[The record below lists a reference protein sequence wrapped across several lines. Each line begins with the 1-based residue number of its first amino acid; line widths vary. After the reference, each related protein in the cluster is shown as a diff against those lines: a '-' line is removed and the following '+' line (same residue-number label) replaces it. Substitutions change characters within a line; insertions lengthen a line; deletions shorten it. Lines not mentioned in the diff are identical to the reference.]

1 MGLVGTPPPTR
12 TELARV
18 GDRLSFVYLER
29 CSIHRDANAVT
40 ATTDRGTA
48 HIPAATLGCLLLGPG
63 TKITNAAMTL
73 LGDCG
78 ASVVWCGEN
87 GVRFYAHGSSLARS
101 SRLLE
106 AQAHLVSNNRARLD
120 VARKMYAY
128 RFPGEDVSGLTMQ
141 QLRGREGARV
151 RKVYREHSERTG
163 VIWGKR
169 NYAPGAFDQSDA
181 INQAL
186 TAANAALYGVVHSV
200 VVALGCTPGL
210 GFVHTGHDRS
220 FVFDVADL
228 YKAEI
233 TIPAAFDAVAAG
245 SENLA
250 SDVRRHVRDAVVKN
264 RLLERCARDI
274 TNLLAPDLATEWEQI
289 DELSLWAGPG
299 KGEVGAGLNYEDQ
312 YS

>member
-1 MGLVGTPPPTR
+1 MSIPGAPPPTR

-18 GDRLSFVYLER
+18 SDRLSFVYLER
-29 CSIHRDANAVT
+29 CAVHRDANAVT
-40 ATTDRGTA
+40 ATSDRGVI

-63 TKITNAAMTL
+63 TRVTNAAMTL

-101 SRLLE
+101 SRMLQ
-106 AQAHLVSNNRARLD
+106 AQAEHVSNVRSRLD

-128 RFPGEDVSGLTMQ
+128 RFPGEDVSQLTMQ

-151 RKVYREHSERTG
+151 RRIYREHSERTG
-163 VIWGKR
+163 VAWGKR
-169 NYAPGAFDQSDA
+169 DYMPGAFEDGSP

-200 VVALGCTPGL
+200 IVALGCTPGL
-210 GFVHTGHDRS
+210 GFIHTGHDRS
-220 FVFDVADL
+220 FVFDIADL

-233 TIPAAFDAVAAG
+233 TIPAAFDVVASG
-245 SENLA
+245 SSDIT
-250 SDVRRHVRDAVVKN
+250 SDVRRAVRDAVVTH
-264 RLLERCARDI
+264 RLLARCARDI
-274 TNLLAPDLATEWEQI
+274 SRLLAPDIDTEWEQI

-299 KGEVGAGLNYEDQ
+299 KTTVEAGINYAGDG
-312 YS
+312 S

>member
-12 TELARV
+12 SELARV
-18 GDRLSFVYLER
+18 SDRLSFVYLER
-29 CSIHRDANAVT
+29 CSVHRDSNAVT
-40 ATTDRGTA
+40 ATMDRGTV

-63 TKITNAAMTL
+63 TRVTNAAMSL

-101 SRLLE
+101 SRVLE
-106 AQAHLVSNNRARLD
+106 AQARLVSNTRTRLD
-120 VARKMYAY
+120 IARKMYAY
-128 RFPGEDVSGLTMQ
+128 RFPGEDVSELTMQ

-151 RKVYREHSERTG
+151 RKVYREHSARTG
-163 VIWGKR
+163 VVWGKR
-169 NYAPGAFDQSDA
+169 EYSPGSFEQGDG

-200 VVALGCTPGL
+200 IVSLGCSPGL

-220 FVFDVADL
+220 FVFDIADL
-228 YKAEI
+228 YKAEV
-233 TIPAAFDAVAAG
+233 TIPVAFDVVASG
-245 SENLA
+245 SANLA
-250 SDVRRHVRDAVVKN
+250 SDVRRCVRDAVVKG

-274 TNLLAPDLATEWEQI
+274 TQLLVPDFEVEWEQI
-289 DELSLWAGPG
+289 DELSLWSGPG
-299 KGEVGAGLNYEDQ
+299 NEEVGAGLNYEDQ

>member
-1 MGLVGTPPPTR
+1 MGLAGTPPPTR

-29 CSIHRDANAVT
+29 CVVNRDANAVT
-40 ATTDRGTA
+40 AATDRGTV
-48 HIPAATLGCLLLGPG
+48 HIPSATLGCLLLGPG
-63 TKITNAAMTL
+63 TRITNAAMAL

-101 SRLLE
+101 SRLLQ
-106 AQAHLVSNNRARLD
+106 AQATLVSNNRSRLEI
-120 VARKMYAY
+120 ARKMYAY
-128 RFPGEDVSGLTMQ
+128 RFPGEDVSALTMQ

-151 RKVYREHSERTG
+151 RRIYREHSARTG
-163 VIWGKR
+163 VTWSKR
-169 NYAPGAFDQSDA
+169 EYLPGEFDQSDA
-181 INQAL
+181 VNQAL

-200 VVALGCTPGL
+200 IVALGCTPGL

-220 FVFDVADL
+220 FVFDIADL

-233 TIPAAFDAVAAG
+233 TIPAAFDVVASG
-245 SENLA
+245 SESLA
-250 SDVRRHVRDAVVKN
+250 SDVRRHVRDAVVKH

-274 TNLLAPDLATEWEQI
+274 TQLLAPDLATEWEQI

-299 KGEVGAGLNYEDQ
+299 KGEIEAGLNYEGEFL
-312 YS
+312 

>member
-1 MGLVGTPPPTR
+1 MSMTGTPPPTR

-29 CSIHRDANAVT
+29 CAIHRDANAVT
-40 ATTDRGTA
+40 ATTDRGTV

-63 TKITNAAMTL
+63 TRVTNAAMTL

-78 ASVVWCGEN
+78 ASVIWCGEN

-101 SRLLE
+101 SRLLQ
-106 AQAHLVSNNRARLD
+106 AQAHLVSNTRTRLD
-120 VARKMYAY
+120 IARKMYAY
-128 RFPGEDVSGLTMQ
+128 RFPGEDVSALTMQ

-151 RKVYREHSERTG
+151 RKIYREQSERTG
-163 VIWGKR
+163 VAWGKR
-169 NYAPGAFDQSDA
+169 SYAPGDFDQSDA

-200 VVALGCTPGL
+200 IVALGCTPGL

-220 FVFDVADL
+220 FVFDIADL

-233 TIPAAFDAVAAG
+233 TIPAAFDVVAQG
-245 SENLA
+245 SDSMA
-250 SDVRRHVRDAVVKN
+250 SDVRRVVRDAVVKH

-274 TNLLAPDLATEWEQI
+274 SNLLAPDIATEWEQI

-299 KGEVGAGLNYEDQ
+299 QGEVEAGMNYEEEYQ
-312 YS
+312 